1 MGLKGAIVPLFLLHG
16 TLINASLQRSCG
28 WLAIGAKAQ
37 GGRMD
42 ERRFSDEESQHIPAP
57 RSEIRAGS
65 ILVRQDCLLDLETP
79 ERGR

>member
-1 MGLKGAIVPLFLLHG
+1 MGRKGAVDPLSHLHG
-16 TLINASLQRSCG
+16 THIDASLQRYCV

-37 GGRMD
+37 GGRMN
-42 ERRFSDEESQHIPAP
+42 ERRFSYEESQHIPAP

-65 ILVRQDCLLDLETP
+65 ILVRQACLLDLADP